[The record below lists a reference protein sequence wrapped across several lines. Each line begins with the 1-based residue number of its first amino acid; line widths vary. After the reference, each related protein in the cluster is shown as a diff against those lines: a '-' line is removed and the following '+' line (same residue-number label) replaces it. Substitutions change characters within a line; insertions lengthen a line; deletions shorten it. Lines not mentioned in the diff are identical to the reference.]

1 MKSARNILAFPPR
14 RPDRR
19 QDRRREELAFLPA
32 ALEIVETPPSPVGRT
47 VVWTIVVIFVAALA
61 WASIGTVD
69 IVAVA
74 LGKIIPSGRTKTI
87 QPFETGVVRAIAVRD
102 GQSVKAGDVLIELD
116 PTITGAELGRLKSDL

>member
-1 MKSARNILAFPPR
+1 MAPIAVPLSR
-14 RPDRR
+14 RPDRK

-47 VVWTIVVIFVAALA
+47 VVWTIVAIFAAALA

-74 LGKIIPSGRTKTI
+74 LGKTTSPPFGSRAKEAMTRSMSGT
-87 QPFETGVVRAIAVRD
+87 F
-102 GQSVKAGDVLIELD
+102 
-116 PTITGAELGRLKSDL
+116 ITGLGTTSIASAGATFLADRKK